1 LHYKRITRNNQHCA
15 DVKETKLANI
25 MPSNSAAMPAT
36 TLRRRTAVAA
46 YPSSAEKTAITNP
59 PHLEVEVTNAA

>member
-1 LHYKRITRNNQHCA
+1 MTA
-15 DVKETKLANI
+15 
-25 MPSNSAAMPAT
+25 P

-59 PHLEVEVTNAA
+59 PHLEVEVINAA